1 MKTIVR
7 RLFAP
12 LLNPLEHGD
21 HAYEY
26 RPSHR
31 TILIT
36 VGALFTVL
44 AAITVAAAL
53 VTGEPAAAIP
63 CLVFLAIAITCVVV
77 GTCGSDRAVATLW
90 RNRR

>member
-1 MKTIVR
+1 MKTTVR

-12 LLNPLEHGD
+12 LLKPLESGD

-26 RPSHR
+26 RSSHR

-53 VTGEPAAAIP
+53 VTGELAAAIP
-63 CLVFLAIAITCVVV
+63 LIVFLSIAVVCLVV
-77 GTCGSDRAVATLW
+77 GTCGSERAVATLW